1 MHIEIQNRTRNR
13 EEKQAIKQKQRQN
26 GMLMHEDM
34 KKWKKNY
41 RGREQKQQQIEE
53 NNIEMKQM

>member
-13 EEKQAIKQKQRQN
+13 EEKQAIKQKQIQN
-26 GMLMHEDM
+26 GMLIHEDM

>member
-13 EEKQAIKQKQRQN
+13 EEKQAIKQKQIQN

-41 RGREQKQQQIEE
+41 RGREQKQQQI
-53 NNIEMKQM
+53 

>member
-13 EEKQAIKQKQRQN
+13 EEKQAIKQKQIQN